1 MAISSFVGVRRFS
14 KVGSAAF
21 AAELESVL
29 IDVRV
34 IFNSDVGCLVD
45 VFAVLLRRL

>member
-21 AAELESVL
+21 AGELESMPV
-29 IDVRV
+29 DVRV
-34 IFNSDVGCLVD
+34 IFNSDVGCLVE
-45 VFAVLLRRL
+45 VFAVLLRQL